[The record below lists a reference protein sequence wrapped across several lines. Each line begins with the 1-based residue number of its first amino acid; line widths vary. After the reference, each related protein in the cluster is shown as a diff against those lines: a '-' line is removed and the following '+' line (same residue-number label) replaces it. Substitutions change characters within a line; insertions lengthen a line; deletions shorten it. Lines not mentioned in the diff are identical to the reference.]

1 MAINMELVKKLYD
14 HTMENCATIKNNE
27 INIQF

>member
-1 MAINMELVKKLYD
+1 MAINMELVKNYMT
-14 HTMENCATIKNNE
+14 TMENCATIKNNE